1 MCGQAISLM
10 SKHHQLGVQIY
21 DHMEPAV
28 LTLVFWIYQVLRLD
42 DEACL
47 VCCFWVKNVQSS
59 FSH

>member
-1 MCGQAISLM
+1 M
-10 SKHHQLGVQIY
+10 
-21 DHMEPAV
+21 

-47 VCCFWVKNVQSS
+47 VCCLSVKIVQSS